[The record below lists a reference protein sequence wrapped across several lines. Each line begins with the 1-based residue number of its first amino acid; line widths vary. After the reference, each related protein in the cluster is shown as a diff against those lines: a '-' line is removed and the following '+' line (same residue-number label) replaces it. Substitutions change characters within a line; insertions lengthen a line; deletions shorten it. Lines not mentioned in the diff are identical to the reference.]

1 MQPLPPGEGGEART
15 RFESEAFWRGRAA
28 EEPKP
33 VGRAALSVPG
43 WNPTPCFGIQSSK
56 ERGRP
61 EEGRSLVGSVTKPN
75 LIRRLKQRDPTC
87 GSTRPGSKMCESSG
101 YLRGFLR

>member
-33 VGRAALSVPG
+33 VGRAALALPG
-43 WNPTPCFGIQSSK
+43 WNPFRAFRVQLSK
-56 ERGRP
+56 EKERP
-61 EEGRSLVGSVTKPN
+61 EEAAHLWFDR
-75 LIRRLKQRDPTC
+75 
-87 GSTRPGSKMCESSG
+87 
-101 YLRGFLR
+101 